1 MKKIS
6 GSLKAAIGV
15 AVLCGGLLSQQA
27 GAVGVIEIDGSSTV
41 YPITE
46 AVAEEYQAAGGA
58 RVTVGI
64 SGTGGGFKRR
74 GGAACPAPAAAAGAG
89 RACRRA

>member
-6 GSLKAAIGV
+6 GSLKAAIGI
-15 AVLCGGLLSQQA
+15 AALCGGFLSQQV
-27 GAVGVIEIDGSSTV
+27 GAASVVEIDGSSTV

-58 RVTVGI
+58 
-64 SGTGGGFKRR
+64 
-74 GGAACPAPAAAAGAG
+74 PARAAASSASAAARPISPTP
-89 RACRRA
+89 RARS

>member
-6 GSLKAAIGV
+6 GSLKAAIGI
-15 AVLCGGLLSQQA
+15 AALCGGFLSQQV
-27 GAVGVIEIDGSSTV
+27 GAASVVEIDGSSTV

-64 SGTGGGFKRR
+64 SGTGG
-74 GGAACPAPAAAAGAG
+74 ASSASAAARPISPTP
-89 RACRRA
+89 RARS